1 VRDAA
6 AARAA
11 VEAWHRLL
19 EEDGALAAD
28 SAARLDEEQ
37 ARRGMVFGERPLC
50 TVLRPRLLAPG
61 EYRWIGREIATLLR
75 AFVRV
80 HERAVVDA
88 DFRAQL
94 RLQGWE
100 ERIVHDDPG
109 FRSPCPTSRLD
120 AFYAPGEGSLRFTEY
135 NAETP
140 AGPAYM
146 DELSDVVLALPVT
159 GEFLRSHVLH
169 PLPAR
174 PGVLHALLG
183 AFREWS
189 GRRELPR
196 IGILD
201 WDDVPTRA
209 EFRLFRDYFRGHGIP
224 CEVADPRACEYRGGK
239 LLGPDGFE
247 ITLVYKRV
255 LIDELVLREG
265 MESPVVRAVR
275 EGAVCMVN
283 PFRCKMV
290 YKKAALAVLGDE
302 RNAAMF
308 PADEAEAVRAH
319 VPWTRV
325 LEERRTEHG
334 GRSIDLLPWAEA
346 NRERLVLKP
355 NDDYGGRGIV
365 LGWLVDDD
373 AWRAALRS
381 GLDAPHVV
389 QERIVLPTEP
399 FPSWADGQL
408 RVSDRMIDLSP
419 YVSDTAR
426 VDGCLTRIATDPL
439 LNVTAGGG
447 SSVATFL
454 VEER

>member
-1 VRDAA
+1 
-6 AARAA
+6 
-11 VEAWHRLL
+11 
-19 EEDGALAAD
+19 
-28 SAARLDEEQ
+28 
-37 ARRGMVFGERPLC
+37 
-50 TVLRPRLLAPG
+50 
-61 EYRWIGREIATLLR
+61 
-75 AFVRV
+75 
-80 HERAVVDA
+80 
-88 DFRAQL
+88 
-94 RLQGWE
+94 
-100 ERIVHDDPG
+100 
-109 FRSPCPTSRLD
+109 
-120 AFYAPGEGSLRFTEY
+120 
-135 NAETP
+135 
-140 AGPAYM
+140 
-146 DELSDVVLALPVT
+146 
-159 GEFLRSHVLH
+159 
-169 PLPAR
+169 
-174 PGVLHALLG
+174 
-183 AFREWS
+183 
-189 GRRELPR
+189 
-196 IGILD
+196 
-201 WDDVPTRA
+201 
-209 EFRLFRDYFRGHGIP
+209 
-224 CEVADPRACEYRGGK
+224 
-239 LLGPDGFE
+239 
-247 ITLVYKRV
+247 
-255 LIDELVLREG
+255 
-265 MESPVVRAVR
+265 
-275 EGAVCMVN
+275 
-283 PFRCKMV
+283 
-290 YKKAALAVLGDE
+290 
-302 RNAAMF
+302 
-308 PADEAEAVRAH
+308 